1 VGYACEVR
9 SGGGGLTRCGEARL
23 ATVVVLI
30 HMAAE
35 PKTYHQFRGAMFLT
49 YMGSN

>member
-9 SGGGGLTRCGEARL
+9 SGGGGLTRCGVARL
-23 ATVVVLI
+23 AMVEFSIL
-30 HMAAE
+30 MAAE